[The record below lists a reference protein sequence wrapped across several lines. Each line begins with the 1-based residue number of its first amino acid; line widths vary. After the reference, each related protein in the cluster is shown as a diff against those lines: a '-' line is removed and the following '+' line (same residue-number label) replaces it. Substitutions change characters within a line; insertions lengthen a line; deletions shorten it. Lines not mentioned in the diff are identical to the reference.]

1 MTDSNARQE
10 WTDEYG
16 NPVQVPLS
24 SNRRRGIYAL
34 PVVRQVV
41 WRNGVEEGYNTENRA
56 LLGYK
61 QRVGIQAPFGQE
73 CDCCKSGKGPFA
85 FCIVVVVNGVPD
97 SRGACSNCG
106 WNNQGVHCSHHRKAT
121 ATDQPLFIQQEINR
135 QKACQQAMQQKPQLQ
150 PQPQHQPMAPAI
162 PYDGRYYTSPL
173 DDAGF
178 IQSHDLSLVQR
189 TLESCN
195 TIAERLKDDKA
206 YLAKHL
212 RDIGEPE
219 VKDGEDTVIDSSA
232 VRLRAPP
239 NPHSG
244 RFYDE
249 KWLTSPWDDA
259 MVCNLFDFPAHR
271 RALLACNVIIN
282 RVEDDKRRLR
292 LRLEEMGELND

>member
-1 MTDSNARQE
+1 
-10 WTDEYG
+10 
-16 NPVQVPLS
+16 
-24 SNRRRGIYAL
+24 
-34 PVVRQVV
+34 
-41 WRNGVEEGYNTENRA
+41 
-56 LLGYK
+56 
-61 QRVGIQAPFGQE
+61 
-73 CDCCKSGKGPFA
+73 
-85 FCIVVVVNGVPD
+85 
-97 SRGACSNCG
+97 
-106 WNNQGVHCSHHRKAT
+106 
-121 ATDQPLFIQQEINR
+121 
-135 QKACQQAMQQKPQLQ
+135 
-150 PQPQHQPMAPAI
+150 MAPAI

-219 VKDGEDTVIDSSA
+219 VKDGEDTVIDSFA
-232 VRLRAPP
+232 VRLRAPR

-259 MVCNLFDFPAHR
+259 MVCNLFNFPAHR

-292 LRLEEMGELND
+292 LRLEDMGELND